1 MLVSIFFFVCM
12 TYLYF
17 SIGTI
22 RAFIISN
29 NNGELSISDSRPQYY
44 HTGSLHTIDNEDEAR
59 RLRNLDVNLEQ
70 VRNERLDRQLSKFT
84 RCIG

>member
-1 MLVSIFFFVCM
+1 M

-22 RAFIISN
+22 RAFLISN
-29 NNGELSISDSRPQYY
+29 NNGDLSISDSRSHYY
-44 HTGSLHTIDNEDEAR
+44 HMGSLHTIDNEDEAR

>member
-1 MLVSIFFFVCM
+1 M
-12 TYLYF
+12 TYLYL

-22 RAFIISN
+22 RVFLISN

-59 RLRNLDVNLEQ
+59 RLRNLDVSLDL
-70 VRNERLDRQLSKFT
+70 VRNERLDSKLSKFT

>member
-12 TYLYF
+12 TYFYL

-22 RAFIISN
+22 RVFLISN

-59 RLRNLDVNLEQ
+59 RLRNLDVNLEL
-70 VRNERLDRQLSKFT
+70 VRNERLDSKLSKFT